1 MQKLAPLY
9 SIDVLIRMYDY
20 NMVHIHI
27 VKLAK
32 KKKQTEKPVA
42 GRKLIFSIP
51 KLDFSILLQHVT
63 RQMEH
68 RVCGYRLSTKTFIYA
83 TCDLSHHPARPLIGF
98 IRQTNNPRLRQGRP
112 EDQHRI
118 IKTQTNPPWPLP
130 ISFEPFFPF

>member
-1 MQKLAPLY
+1 MQKLVPLY

-20 NMVHIHI
+20 NTVHIHI
-27 VKLAK
+27 LKLAK
-32 KKKQTEKPVA
+32 KKTQTEKPVA

-83 TCDLSHHPARPLIGF
+83 TCDLSHHPNQAISDWVHS
-98 IRQTNNPRLRQGRP
+98 TNQ
-112 EDQHRI
+112 Q
-118 IKTQTNPPWPLP
+118 PPAETRKAGGPT
-130 ISFEPFFPF
+130 SDN